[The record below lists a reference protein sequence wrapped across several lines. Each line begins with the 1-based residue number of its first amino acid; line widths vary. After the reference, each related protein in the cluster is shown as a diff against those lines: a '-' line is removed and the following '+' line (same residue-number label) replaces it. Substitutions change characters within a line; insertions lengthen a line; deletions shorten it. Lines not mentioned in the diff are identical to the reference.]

1 MTLWLAV
8 LCTSA
13 GCYALKLAGLT
24 VPRRLLDHPRMR
36 RCAELL
42 PIALLAAL
50 CAVQATA
57 TGRSLTFDGPRLAG
71 LAVAAA
77 ALARRAP
84 FIAVLVAAAAV
95 TAGLRVLDPVLGHML
110 TQALGHSVPR

>member
-8 LCTSA
+8 LGTSA

-24 VPRRLLDHPRMR
+24 MPRRLLDHPTVR

-50 CAVQATA
+50 CAVQAA
-57 TGRSLTFDGPRLAG
+57 ASGRSLTFDGPRLAG

-77 ALARRAP
+77 ALWRRAP
-84 FIAVLVAAAAV
+84 FIVVLVAAAVV
-95 TAGLRVLDPVLGHML
+95 TAGLRALDPVLSH
-110 TQALGHSVPR
+110 QLGHLVGHRLN

>member
-1 MTLWLAV
+1 MTLWLAI

-24 VPRRLLDHPRMR
+24 VPRRLLDQPRMR

-57 TGRSLTFDGPRLAG
+57 AGRSLTFDGPRLAG

-95 TAGLRVLDPVLGHML
+95 TAGLRALDPVLGHML
-110 TQALGHSVPR
+110 LGHSVPR

>member
-8 LCTSA
+8 LATSA

-24 VPRRLLDHPRMR
+24 VPRRLLDDPRAR

-50 CAVQATA
+50 CAVQALA
-57 TGRSLTFDGPRLAG
+57 NAQSLAIDGPRLAG
-71 LAVAAA
+71 LAAAVAA
-77 ALARRAP
+77 LRRRAP
-84 FIAVLVAAAAV
+84 FIVVLLAAAAV
-95 TAGLRVLDPVLGHML
+95 TAGLRALDPLLGPLLGHL
-110 TQALGHSVPR
+110 LGR